1 MEQIKIDTK
10 EIEIV
15 YKPTID
21 YTKKLIVDI
30 IRYETERIL
39 SEVQVKDFF
48 DSFNNENEILEFTK
62 MPKENKLE
70 LIIQWVKDE
79 LWFLEDEIYDI
90 AESDFDFEIP
100 E

>member
-1 MEQIKIDTK
+1 MEQKNIDKK
-10 EIEIV
+10 EIEVV

-30 IRYETERIL
+30 LRYETERIL
-39 SEVQVKDFF
+39 SEVQAKDFF

-62 MPKENKLE
+62 MSKENKLE
-70 LIIQWVKDE
+70 LIIQWVRDE

-90 AESDFDFEIP
+90 AESDFDFEMP

>member
-70 LIIQWVKDE
+70 LIFQWVKDE

>member
-1 MEQIKIDTK
+1 MEQKNIDKK
-10 EIEIV
+10 EIEVV

-39 SEVQVKDFF
+39 SEVQAKDFF

-62 MPKENKLE
+62 MSKENKLE
-70 LIIQWVKDE
+70 LIIQWVRDE

-90 AESDFDFEIP
+90 AESDFDFEMP

>member
-1 MEQIKIDTK
+1 MEQRNIDKK

-48 DSFNNENEILEFTK
+48 DSFNNENEVLEFTK
-62 MPKENKLE
+62 MSKENKLE
-70 LIIQWVKDE
+70 LIFQWVKDE

-90 AESDFDFEIP
+90 AESDFDFEMP
-100 E
+100 N